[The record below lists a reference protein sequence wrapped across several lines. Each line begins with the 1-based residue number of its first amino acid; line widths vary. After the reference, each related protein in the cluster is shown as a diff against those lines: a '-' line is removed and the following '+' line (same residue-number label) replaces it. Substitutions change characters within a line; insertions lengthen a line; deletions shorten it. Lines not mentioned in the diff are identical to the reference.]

1 MEEQLSSKVYRR
13 LQTDILS
20 RVIDDRTILTENEI
34 AQKFNV
40 SKAPVR
46 DALHLLCA
54 QGYLI
59 SYPRKGYLIRTYSNA
74 EIRKIQE
81 VRTHIEKLSVS
92 LAIRNASDDDIRSL
106 NEFVKPQ
113 EPEIDPEKTNNNLFH
128 MRLAEISGNEYVPVV
143 LRELI
148 HKVCIVWID
157 QQFDVESHKAIVD
170 ALLER
175 DEEKALKAL
184 EYDLNH
190 A

>member
-1 MEEQLSSKVYRR
+1 MEEQLSNKIYRQ

-20 RVIDDRTILTENEI
+20 RTIDNMTILTESDI
-34 AQKFNV
+34 AKKFNV

-54 QGYLI
+54 QGYLV
-59 SYPRKGYLIRTYSNA
+59 SYPRKGYLIRTYSST
-74 EIRKIQE
+74 EIRKFQE

-92 LAIRNASDDDIRSL
+92 LTIKNASDEDIRSL
-106 NEFVKPQ
+106 CEYLKPQ
-113 EPEIDPEKTNNNLFH
+113 GPEIDPEKTNNNRFH
-128 MRLAEISGNEYVPVV
+128 MRLAEISGNEYIPVV

-148 HKVCIVWID
+148 HRVCIVWID
-157 QQFDVESHKAIVD
+157 STFDVDAHRAIVD

-175 DEEKALKAL
+175 NEKKAIKAL